1 MTRLLLS
8 LMLCAVWLPQAQ
20 AQGLSLDSCRALAL
34 RNNKQL
40 NVARLKQDVAR
51 YNRKVM
57 RTKYLPKVDAV
68 GGYEYFSKEISLLNS
83 NQKTAFGSLG
93 TTATGAVGGN
103 ITQMIT
109 GLVQQGVITPELAQ
123 QLGGVLNKLTPQLA
137 EAGNKLGQAVN
148 DAFRTDTKNI
158 WSGAVMV
165 RQPIFMGGAIV
176 AANKMADISEKMAAS
191 DLELRRQTTL
201 YDIDQAYW
209 LVVSLRQKEQLAQSY
224 RDLVKKLSEDVKKM
238 IREGV
243 ATKADG
249 LKVDVK
255 VNEADMQLTQVE
267 DGLSLVKMMLCQL
280 CGLPMDREITIA
292 DENVQT
298 LDPVI
303 TET

>member
-8 LMLCAVWLPQAQ
+8 LMLCAVWLPQVQ

-40 NVARLKQDVAR
+40 NVARLKQNVAR

-93 TTATGAVGGN
+93 TTATGAVGSN

-224 RDLVKKLSEDVKKM
+224 RDLVKKLSDDVKKM

-255 VNEADMQLTQVE
+255 VNEADMQLTQGE
-267 DGLSLVKMMLCQL
+267 DGLSLAKMMLCQL
-280 CGLPMDREITIA
+280 CGLPWTGR
-292 DENVQT
+292 
-298 LDPVI
+298 
-303 TET
+303 